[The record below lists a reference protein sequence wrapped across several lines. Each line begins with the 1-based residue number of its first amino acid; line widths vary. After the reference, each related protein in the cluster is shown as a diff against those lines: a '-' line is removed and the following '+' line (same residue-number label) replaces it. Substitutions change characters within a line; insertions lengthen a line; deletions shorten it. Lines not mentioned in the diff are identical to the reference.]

1 MSTPTPVPP
10 PPAPSGWSPTTSTIG
25 GGVLGGALAQI
36 IVAVIEQTAHVTIS
50 SATAGAIAT
59 LCVVAA
65 GYFFPDGGRK

>member
-1 MSTPTPVPP
+1 
-10 PPAPSGWSPTTSTIG
+10 
-25 GGVLGGALAQI
+25 LAQI